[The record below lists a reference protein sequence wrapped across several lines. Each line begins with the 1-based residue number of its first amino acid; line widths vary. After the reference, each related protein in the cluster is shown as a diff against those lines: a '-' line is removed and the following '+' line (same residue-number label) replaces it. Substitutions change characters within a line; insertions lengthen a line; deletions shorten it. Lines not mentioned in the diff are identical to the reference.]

1 MCGRAMTLFLN
12 NDDIRHVLT
21 MEMTLAALDRAYHQL
36 AAQEAV
42 CRPRI
47 DIQIPTGDP
56 TKIYQW
62 GTMEGGSIDPGYFAI
77 RMKSDIAYE
86 SAYEG
91 VVTHEKYASRPGL
104 FCGLIILFNV
114 QNAEPLAIIN
124 DGYLQHFR
132 VGADSGIGVKY
143 MAREDARVV
152 GMLGS
157 GGMARSHLESI
168 TLVRKVE
175 RVQVFSPTREHR
187 ETYAREMA
195 EKYDIEAVA
204 LDNPRDVFRGADIV
218 CGCTDSARPV
228 IIGEWIEAGAHVTC
242 VGGRPDDD
250 ARKRVDVALRLG
262 SAPGPVG
269 LPEWKIDDENVTY
282 AARRTS
288 EAATAQ
294 AGDPRRTERGH
305 GVQMANKTVFL
316 EALLTGGA
324 AGRTSPEQI
333 TFSERGNIQGAQFFA
348 VAGAAYEAAEAAG
361 VGRHLPTEWFLQDIR
376 D

>member
-1 MCGRAMTLFLN
+1 MTLFLS
-12 NDDIRHVLT
+12 NDDVRHVLT
-21 MEMTLAALDRAYHQL
+21 MEMTLDALDRAYRQL
-36 AAQEAV
+36 AEEQAV

-47 DIQIPTGDP
+47 DIQIPTADP
-56 TKIYQW
+56 GKTYQW

-77 RMKSDIAYE
+77 RMKSDITYE
-86 SAYEG
+86 TTYEG
-91 VVTHEKYASRPGL
+91 VVTHEKYAVRPGL
-104 FCGLIILFNV
+104 FCGLIMLFSV

-143 MAREDARVV
+143 MAREDAQVV

-168 TLVRKVE
+168 SLVRNIA
-175 RVQVFSPTREHR
+175 RIQVFSPTREHR
-187 ETYAREMA
+187 EAYAREMA
-195 EKYDIEAVA
+195 EKYDVEAVA
-204 LDNPRDVFRGADIV
+204 VDNPHDVFRGADIV

-228 IIGEWIEAGAHVTC
+228 IIGDWLEAGTHVAC
-242 VGGRPDDD
+242 VGGRPD
-250 ARKRVDVALRLG
+250 ANTPSRVDVALRLG

-282 AARRTS
+282 AAGRSDDGDIQSRGRRRS
-288 EAATAQ
+288 
-294 AGDPRRTERGH
+294 GRGH
-305 GVQMANKTVFL
+305 GVQMEDKTVFL
-316 EALLTGGA
+316 EDLLTGRTP
-324 AGRTSPEQI
+324 GRTSPEQV

-348 VAGAAYEAAEAAG
+348 VAGAAYEAARTAG
-361 VGRHLPTEWFLQDIR
+361 IGRELPTEWFLQDIR